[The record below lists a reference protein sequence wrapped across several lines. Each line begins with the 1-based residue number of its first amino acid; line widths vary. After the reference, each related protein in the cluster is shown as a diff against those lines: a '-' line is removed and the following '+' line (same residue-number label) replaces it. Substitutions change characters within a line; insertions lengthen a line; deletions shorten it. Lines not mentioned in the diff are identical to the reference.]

1 MKAIFKRELESYFKS
16 PLGYLFLGLFLAF
29 SSLVFMTTNVLQGSA
44 IMTTYFGTVCYIFI
58 VAVPLLTMKMFS
70 EERKLKTDQ
79 LLLTAPVKVTE
90 IVLGKFFSGLAVLGL
105 GIAVTLLY
113 LVFVRIYG
121 NPVVAQSLVGYIGL
135 LLYGGM
141 LIAMGMF
148 ISAITQSQVIAAV
161 STLALVGILSFIGML
176 SIDFSSLFNGA
187 FSFVGAFLN
196 GAQDFLDI
204 NARFADFAAGT
215 LNIVPLFYFLSIT
228 ALFVLLTVRVIER
241 RRWR

>member
-29 SSLVFMTTNVLQGSA
+29 SSLMFMTINVLQGSA
-44 IMTTYFGTVCYIFI
+44 IMTTYFGSVCYIFI
-58 VAVPLLTMKMFS
+58 VAIPLITMKMFS

-105 GIAVTLLY
+105 GIAITLLY

-148 ISAITQSQVIAAV
+148 ISALTQSQVIAAV

-187 FSFVGAFLN
+187 FSFIGAFLN

-228 ALFVLLTVRVIER
+228 ALFILLTVRVIER